1 MTLPVSGAISLNNVN
16 VELGLS
22 GTASINMGSAAV
34 RGLFGVASGAI
45 TMANGYG
52 KSSGPNFQAIPAP
65 ANAGGVINYPGAA
78 YLPDTGDGNGD
89 VMFSGGVSGGMRYI
103 QFGTNNRL
111 STWGP
116 GSPTSLQTLPSQ
128 QYNSGDRAFFAQPIT
143 GTRKFVVVRE
153 NWLGYSAG
161 QGLGVYSMDGSASAP
176 VLVGG
181 WTSYDG
187 DQADVAGLLMDATN
201 PGNGMVVNTY
211 SNSQYPL
218 QALWAYPFRVEANN
232 SITVHSP
239 FALNPYSVATPF
251 CGGIYYGGRVVVRS
265 NVGSQNYVCTAQ
277 MNANGSLNSV
287 GSPQVPSGTS
297 QSSGW
302 NSDFACQSVF
312 CLNGVW
318 VVVYRDDSANP
329 TQRWMMS
336 RITFSGNTMSFVN
349 TVNTGLDMANA
360 ARMQYKVGTGA
371 SATANQIYIACYDT
385 NSYQTTPTEQVWEWT
400 GSAFSKI
407 YEKTG
412 SGLLNSI
419 VGFYSSKSNAL
430 PGPMPV
436 QYTTNDNVIAQTS
449 VGGGQNVQ
457 PSYWKHK

>member
-1 MTLPVSGAISLNNVN
+1 MTLPASGAISLNNVN

-45 TMANGYG
+45 SMSDGYG
-52 KSSGPNFQAIPAP
+52 KSSGPNIQAIPAP
-65 ANAGGVINYPGAA
+65 TNSNTVINYPGAA

-89 VMFSGGVSGGMRYI
+89 VMFAGGVSGGMRFI
-103 QFGTNNRL
+103 QFGTNNKL
-111 STWGP
+111 STWGSS
-116 GSPTSLQTLPSQ
+116 SPVSLQTLPSQ
-128 QYNSGDRAFFAQPIT
+128 QYNSGDRAFFAQPIS
-143 GTRKFVVVRE
+143 GTRKFVVIRE

-161 QGLGVYSMDGSASAP
+161 QGIGVYSTDGSASAP

-211 SNSQYPL
+211 SNSKSPV

-232 SITVHSP
+232 SITVHTP
-239 FALNPYSVATPF
+239 FQLNPYSAAVPF
-251 CGGIYYGGRVVVRS
+251 NGGIYYGGRVVVS
-265 NVGSQNYVCTAQ
+265 SPVSQQNYVCTAQ
-277 MNANGSLNSV
+277 MNANGSLSSV
-287 GSPQVPSGTS
+287 GTPQIPSGNT
-297 QSSGW
+297 QSYGW
-302 NSDFACQSVF
+302 ASDTTCQTVF

-329 TQRWMMS
+329 TQRYMMS

-349 TVNTGLDMANA
+349 TVNTGLNMGNT
-360 ARMQYKVGTGA
+360 ARMNYKVGTDA
-371 SATANQIYIACYDT
+371 STTASQIYLACYG
-385 NSYQTTPTEQVWEWT
+385 QTTPTEQCWEWT

-412 SGLLNSI
+412 SGLLDSI
-419 VGFYSSKSNAL
+419 VGLYGHKNDNR

-436 QYTTNDNVIAQTS
+436 QYTTNDNVIALTS
-449 VGGGQNVQ
+449 NGGGQRIQ

>member
-34 RGLFGVASGAI
+34 RGLFGVAPGAI

-52 KSSGPNFQAIPAP
+52 KSSGPNIQAIPAP
-65 ANAGGVINYPGAA
+65 SLLASIINYPGAA

-89 VMFSGGVSGGMRYI
+89 VMFAGGVNNTMQYI

-116 GSPTSLQTLPSQ
+116 SSPVSLQTLPSQ
-128 QYNSGDRAFFAQPIT
+128 QYTTGNRAFFAQPIS
-143 GTRKFVVVRE
+143 GTRKFVVLRE

-161 QGLGVYSMDGSASAP
+161 QGIGVYSMDGSASAP

-181 WTSYDG
+181 WTTYDG
-187 DQADVAGLLMDATN
+187 DQADVAALLMDATN
-201 PGNGMVVNTY
+201 PGNGVALSTY
-211 SNSQYPL
+211 TNSQSPV
-218 QALWAYPFRVEANN
+218 QALWAYPFRVAANN

-239 FALNPYSVATPF
+239 FQLNPYSPNGPF
-251 CGGIYYGGRVVVRS
+251 SNGIYYDGRIVVRAQS
-265 NVGSQNYVCTAQ
+265 YDQRQNYVCTAQ
-277 MNANGSLNSV
+277 MNANGSLSSV
-287 GSPQVPSGTS
+287 GTPQLPGGT
-297 QSSGW
+297 QTYGW
-302 NSDFACQSVF
+302 NSDFSCQQVF

-318 VVVYRDDSANP
+318 VVVYRDDSAYP
-329 TQRWMMS
+329 TNRYMIS

-349 TVNTGLDMANA
+349 TVNTGLSMGDT
-360 ARMQYKVGTGA
+360 ARMNYKVGTDA
-371 SATANQIYIACYDT
+371 STTANQIYMACYG
-385 NSYQTTPTEQVWEWT
+385 QTTPTEQCWEWT
-400 GSAFSKI
+400 GSAFNKI

-419 VGFYSSKSNAL
+419 VGIYGHKNSGYN
-430 PGPMPV
+430 GPLPV
-436 QYTTNDNVIAQTS
+436 QYTPNDNVIAQS
-449 VGGGQNVQ
+449 SQGGAQYVQ